1 MTAQEER
8 AKRRKENVKI
18 INNRCLT
25 FLHKFVYLKHM
36 INTYAQ
42 FIKAARKERGLS
54 QSFMAEKIGISRP
67 SYVAIEKGARDLTL
81 GEFEK
86 LSGILNISF
95 EELENRESPNYEKYK
110 QMILAFLRKG
120 GVIPKTKLAKLLYF
134 ADFSWFYYHLQS
146 MSGMQYR
153 KIQYGPVSDAYF
165 RIIDEMFDRGEINIT
180 QTKDGAMLI
189 SQTRSGA
196 KVDLSKINK
205 EEEGLIKDIEKKWKG
220 KKTNEI
226 VDFAHKQFPYLFAK
240 DNEIVSYGLFT
251 QENPDEIY

>member
-1 MTAQEER
+1 MTNKY
-8 AKRRKENVKI
+8 AK
-18 INNRCLT
+18 
-25 FLHKFVYLKHM
+25 
-36 INTYAQ
+36 
-42 FIKAARKERGLS
+42 FIKDIRKERGLS

-67 SYVAIEKGARDLTL
+67 SFVAIEKGTRDLTL

-86 LSGILNISF
+86 LSGILNISLD
-95 EELENRESPNYEKYK
+95 ELENKELPNYEKYK

-134 ADFSWFYYHLQS
+134 ADFAWFYYHLQS

-153 KIQYGPVSDAYF
+153 KIQYGPVSDTYF
-165 RIIDEMFDRGEINIT
+165 RIIDEMFDKGEINIT

-189 SQTRSGA
+189 TQTRSGA
-196 KVDLSKINK
+196 KIDLSKIGKK
-205 EEEGLIKDIEKKWKG
+205 EEELIKDIEKKWKG

-226 VDFAHKQFPYLFAK
+226 VDFTHKQLPYLYAQ
-240 DNEIVSYGLFT
+240 DNEVVSYGLFT